1 MRRLMQGLRRHARQK
16 SISNQGRIHLAQ
28 LLKHGAELFRSQ
40 LLAGEGILKSPAA
53 HKIQIGHSVYFAFAK
68 EEIISLITPQ
78 SIGVADH
85 HRIEFAGLES
95 LCPYQMICIVEEL
108 IEHARS

>member
-1 MRRLMQGLRRHARQK
+1 MRRLIHGLGRHARQK

-28 LLKHGAELFRSQ
+28 LLKYGAELFRSQ
-40 LLAGEGILKSPAA
+40 LLAGEGILKAPAA
-53 HKIQIGHSVYFAFAK
+53 HKIQIRHSVYFAFAK
-68 EEIISLITPQ
+68 EEIVSFITPQ

-95 LCPYQMICIVEEL
+95 LCRYEIV
-108 IEHARS
+108 

>member
-1 MRRLMQGLRRHARQK
+1 MRRLMHGLRRHARQK

-28 LLKHGAELFRSQ
+28 LLKHGAEVCRSQ

-53 HKIQIGHSVYFAFAK
+53 HKNQIGHSVYFAFAK
-68 EEIISLITPQ
+68 EEIVSLITPQ

-85 HRIEFAGLES
+85 HPIEFSGLES
-95 LCPYQMICIVEEL
+95 LCRYKIV
-108 IEHARS
+108 